1 MRHKVVR
8 PPGGEGLVGEDGPV
22 VKGGEYGVRGP
33 LQSRALTASGLLA
46 FKDGFELLLAFAAA
60 CGSTLFPTCAD
71 VRVIAVD
78 LAEHGESRSMRNV
91 WTIEEFG
98 RDVAAVLEA
107 ESIETAVVAGHSLG
121 GAVAVEVG
129 RQLPDKVSQVVALDA
144 LHYLGLFPAQSAEQ
158 VEAMENLFRQD
169 FEGGVRGLVEGGS
182 PAGTDEALK
191 DAYFEKMVA
200 VRQPAGLHSIEGLVH
215 WDMDAAL
222 SETKQPI
229 TVFAIRELTDQ
240 EAIERY
246 GDRIDIVLVDLGS
259 HHFQV
264 EAPEGTA
271 RLLAGVVGSK

>member
-1 MRHKVVR
+1 M
-8 PPGGEGLVGEDGPV
+8 
-22 VKGGEYGVRGP
+22 
-33 LQSRALTASGLLA
+33 
-46 FKDGFELLLAFAAA
+46 
-60 CGSTLFPTCAD
+60 
-71 VRVIAVD
+71 
-78 LAEHGESRSMRNV
+78 
-91 WTIEEFG
+91 
-98 RDVAAVLEA
+98 
-107 ESIETAVVAGHSLG
+107 
-121 GAVAVEVG
+121 
-129 RQLPDKVSQVVALDA
+129 ALDA

-229 TVFAIRELTDQ
+229 TVFAIRDLTDQ

>member
-1 MRHKVVR
+1 M
-8 PPGGEGLVGEDGPV
+8 
-22 VKGGEYGVRGP
+22 
-33 LQSRALTASGLLA
+33 
-46 FKDGFELLLAFAAA
+46 
-60 CGSTLFPTCAD
+60 
-71 VRVIAVD
+71 
-78 LAEHGESRSMRNV
+78 
-91 WTIEEFG
+91 
-98 RDVAAVLEA
+98 
-107 ESIETAVVAGHSLG
+107 
-121 GAVAVEVG
+121 
-129 RQLPDKVSQVVALDA
+129 ALDA

>member
-1 MRHKVVR
+1 
-8 PPGGEGLVGEDGPV
+8 
-22 VKGGEYGVRGP
+22 
-33 LQSRALTASGLLA
+33 
-46 FKDGFELLLAFAAA
+46 
-60 CGSTLFPTCAD
+60 
-71 VRVIAVD
+71 
-78 LAEHGESRSMRNV
+78 
-91 WTIEEFG
+91 
-98 RDVAAVLEA
+98 
-107 ESIETAVVAGHSLG
+107 
-121 GAVAVEVG
+121 
-129 RQLPDKVSQVVALDA
+129 
-144 LHYLGLFPAQSAEQ
+144 
-158 VEAMENLFRQD
+158 
-169 FEGGVRGLVEGGS
+169 
-182 PAGTDEALK
+182 
-191 DAYFEKMVA
+191 MVA